1 MVILEKMLKENEQN
15 KIIMWMIS
23 LTFQVLYPFC
33 DYSLD
38 KNPLSKSY
46 FLFLLSSTECFFQ
59 NSSSL
64 TFGAFSPQ
72 LQLFIVKTFR
82 FNSMLLSSSH
92 RSLFVLREVFSAL
105 TSLYTFIIY
114 NKNKKKRQVV
124 KLALKLVKLV
134 ISSIS
139 FAFFLQKQESEPCL

>member
-1 MVILEKMLKENEQN
+1 MRKIRPFIIKIFPIIFAGLGVILAAYIYNY
-15 KIIMWMIS
+15 
-23 LTFQVLYPFC
+23 LTKYLNTLV
-33 DYSLD
+33 
-38 KNPLSKSY
+38 KN
-46 FLFLLSSTECFFQ
+46 
-59 NSSSL
+59 N
-64 TFGAFSPQ
+64 
-72 LQLFIVKTFR
+72 LFINLYSISFIISFKNLPGFLPNNSQTSIGSIFIVETCHS
-82 FNSMLLSSSH
+82 NSMLLSSSH

-139 FAFFLQKQESEPCL
+139 FAFFL